1 LIFFDVVFII
11 FIFIKLLI
19 QASRC
24 LSPTAMKRI
33 KDQIDVE
40 RKALLEKQNL
50 AEDEKD
56 KVERELEKREK
67 ELTRAQ

>member
-1 LIFFDVVFII
+1 
-11 FIFIKLLI
+11 
-19 QASRC
+19 
-24 LSPTAMKRI
+24 MKRI

>member
-1 LIFFDVVFII
+1 
-11 FIFIKLLI
+11 
-19 QASRC
+19 
-24 LSPTAMKRI
+24 MKRI

-50 AEDEKD
+50 AE
-56 KVERELEKREK
+56 VERELEKREK